1 MQGGFVGEPSDT
13 TASQIP
19 PMAEDAEGDND
30 SKAEESQTAAPF
42 NLDGVIEQTVLLD
55 DDALTIVAEKLEY
68 RNDMAYLTLS
78 ITNNTEGELDVM
90 TSTLGYSA
98 NYVNGCMMTA
108 GHLSVQLPAGETTEE
123 EIGYSLWE
131 LQLYGMKGIG
141 ALGLGVRA
149 VNDEFEEVSRVL
161 LKWRHPF
168 TERTR
173 LIQALSLA
181 SSIVLL
187 LLKDL
192 DTMSKRL
199 RRSTI
204 ASAPPALMLFRPS
217 CSPIRKVKRLLW
229 LSSRII
235 LMMP

>member
-42 NLDGVIEQTVLLD
+42 NLDGVIERTVLLD
-55 DDALTIVAEKLEY
+55 DDALTIVAEKPEY

-108 GHLSVQLPAGETTEE
+108 GHLSVQLPARGNN
-123 EIGYSLWE
+123 GGGDWPSPP
-131 LQLYGMKGIG
+131 GIAAVRDEGHRG
-141 ALGLGVRA
+141 AWIRC
-149 VNDEFEEVSRVL
+149 SRG
-161 LKWRHPF
+161 
-168 TERTR
+168 
-173 LIQALSLA
+173 
-181 SSIVLL
+181 
-187 LLKDL
+187 
-192 DTMSKRL
+192 
-199 RRSTI
+199 
-204 ASAPPALMLFRPS
+204 
-217 CSPIRKVKRLLW
+217 
-229 LSSRII
+229 
-235 LMMP
+235 

>member
-1 MQGGFVGEPSDT
+1 
-13 TASQIP
+13 
-19 PMAEDAEGDND
+19 
-30 SKAEESQTAAPF
+30 
-42 NLDGVIEQTVLLD
+42 
-55 DDALTIVAEKLEY
+55 
-68 RNDMAYLTLS
+68 MAYLTLS

-149 VNDEFEEVSRVL
+149 VNDEFEEVFKGIIEVAT
-161 LKWRHPF
+161 PF

-173 LIQALSLA
+173 LVQALSLA

>member
-1 MQGGFVGEPSDT
+1 
-13 TASQIP
+13 
-19 PMAEDAEGDND
+19 
-30 SKAEESQTAAPF
+30 
-42 NLDGVIEQTVLLD
+42 
-55 DDALTIVAEKLEY
+55 
-68 RNDMAYLTLS
+68 
-78 ITNNTEGELDVM
+78 
-90 TSTLGYSA
+90 
-98 NYVNGCMMTA
+98 
-108 GHLSVQLPAGETTEE
+108 
-123 EIGYSLWE
+123 
-131 LQLYGMKGIG
+131 MKGIG

-149 VNDEFEEVSRVL
+149 VNDEFEEVFNGIIEVAT
-161 LKWRHPF
+161 PF
-168 TERTR
+168 YGEDS
-173 LIQALSLA
+173 IVQALSLA